1 MIRRSFRRG
10 LRLGVLGGVGYAVW
24 RVVQSRGSDERQ
36 ATEPFTPPS
45 PMRPMTPE
53 PAQGPRVTPLRT
65 TAPSWS
71 APAAS
76 PAPVAPA
83 PSAPVASTAPSA
95 PSAPTKSKP
104 ASKKT
109 VAKKASPG
117 VAKKATK
124 AAKKPRPS
132 S

>member
-36 ATEPFTPPS
+36 ATDPFTPS
-45 PMRPMTPE
+45 APMRPMTPE
-53 PAQGPRVTPLRT
+53 PAQSQRVTPLRT

-71 APAAS
+71 APTAS
-76 PAPVAPA
+76 PAPAP
-83 PSAPVASTAPSA
+83 APVASPAPA
-95 PSAPTKSKP
+95 PAPAASNKSKV
-104 ASKKT
+104 ADKK
-109 VAKKASPG
+109 VGAKKASSG
-117 VAKKATK
+117 VPRKTTK
-124 AAKKPRPS
+124 GAVKKPRPS

>member
-76 PAPVAPA
+76 PAPVA
-83 PSAPVASTAPSA
+83 TAPT
-95 PSAPTKSKP
+95 APTKSKP